1 MLPLWYVFTFRKG
14 RTLMYQTLNAHAA
27 PLTALDMSEPYGMLV
42 TAGQDDTVKV
52 WDLCDGEQ
60 LGQLRG
66 HKGSSPRP
74 IETLATDKQD
84 L

>member
-1 MLPLWYVFTFRKG
+1 
-14 RTLMYQTLNAHAA
+14 
-27 PLTALDMSEPYGMLV
+27 MLV

-66 HKGSSPRP
+66 HKGQSDLSQK
-74 IETLATDKQD
+74 TVTKLTDRIRQGAASRRYVMSNRRVRW
-84 L
+84 

>member
-1 MLPLWYVFTFRKG
+1 
-14 RTLMYQTLNAHAA
+14 
-27 PLTALDMSEPYGMLV
+27 MLV

-66 HKGSSPRP
+66 HKGQSDQFKFA
-74 IETLATDKQD
+74 IGLTDRIRQGTASRRYVMSNRRVRW
-84 L
+84 

>member
-1 MLPLWYVFTFRKG
+1 M
-14 RTLMYQTLNAHAA
+14 NAHTG
-27 PLTALDMSEPYGMLV
+27 PLTALDMNEPYGMLV

-66 HKGSSPRP
+66 HKGESKTSDR
-74 IETLATDKQD
+74 K
-84 L
+84 

>member
-1 MLPLWYVFTFRKG
+1 M
-14 RTLMYQTLNAHAA
+14 N
-27 PLTALDMSEPYGMLV
+27 EPYGMLV

-66 HKGSSPRP
+66 HKGGS
-74 IETLATDKQD
+74 
-84 L
+84 

>member
-1 MLPLWYVFTFRKG
+1 MTGSRVG
-14 RTLMYQTLNAHAA
+14 ADDQTLSAHAG
-27 PLTALDMSEPYGMLV
+27 PLTALDMNEPYGMLV

-66 HKGSSPRP
+66 HKGKSAGNLILSY
-74 IETLATDKQD
+74 
-84 L
+84 

>member
-1 MLPLWYVFTFRKG
+1 MTGSRVG
-14 RTLMYQTLNAHAA
+14 ADDQTLSAHAG
-27 PLTALDMSEPYGMLV
+27 PLTALDMNEPYGMLV

-66 HKGSSPRP
+66 HKGESSGSL
-74 IETLATDKQD
+74 TLSY
-84 L
+84 

>member
-1 MLPLWYVFTFRKG
+1 MNEV
-14 RTLMYQTLNAHAA
+14 
-27 PLTALDMSEPYGMLV
+27 YGMLV

-66 HKGSSPRP
+66 HRGMLLCPLSREYS
-74 IETLATDKQD
+74 
-84 L
+84 

>member
-1 MLPLWYVFTFRKG
+1 M
-14 RTLMYQTLNAHAA
+14 N
-27 PLTALDMSEPYGMLV
+27 EPYGMLV

-66 HKGSSPRP
+66 HKGGFQILRQEMELMSRICQSAASGRHALPDWR
-74 IETLATDKQD
+74 L
-84 L
+84 

>member
-1 MLPLWYVFTFRKG
+1 M
-14 RTLMYQTLNAHAA
+14 N
-27 PLTALDMSEPYGMLV
+27 EPYGMLV

-66 HKGSSPRP
+66 HKGESHVSAY
-74 IETLATDKQD
+74 ITDTRLIGRFGQSTPSGRYIMPNRRFGW
-84 L
+84 

>member
-1 MLPLWYVFTFRKG
+1 MTAFRVG
-14 RTLMYQTLNAHAA
+14 ADEQTLSAHAG
-27 PLTALDMSEPYGMLV
+27 PLTALDMNEPYGMLV

-66 HKGSSPRP
+66 HKGKSSRNP
-74 IETLATDKQD
+74 ILLYCTHGQD
-84 L
+84 PSRHYK